1 MMKYFITGIGVL
13 SLLIAVVV
21 GADTLMKSKLATD
34 ESATDAMIVFKSPTC
49 GCCSKWIDHVE
60 DNGFHT
66 EAQDVSSL
74 HLIKREKGIAPQYQS
89 CHTAVHQSGLVFEG
103 HVPAEAMTRLIENPI
118 KESIGLAVPGM
129 PVGSPGMEYNNRIDP
144 YEIKLLLKDGSSK
157 TYAYV
162 DRSGIKY
169 QD

>member
-49 GCCSKWIDHVE
+49 GCCSEWIDHVE
-60 DNGFHT
+60 ENGFRT

-118 KESIGLAVPGM
+118 NESIGLAVPGM

-157 TYAYV
+157 TYAFV
-162 DRSGIKY
+162 DRSGINY

>member
-1 MMKYFITGIGVL
+1 MIKNFIIGAGVL
-13 SLLIAVVV
+13 SLLVALIV
-21 GADTLMKSKLATD
+21 GADTVKMSNLATD
-34 ESATDAMIVFKSPTC
+34 KSATDPMTVFKSPTC

-60 DNGFHT
+60 DNGFRT
-66 EAQDVSSL
+66 QARDVSSL

-89 CHTAVHQSGLVFEG
+89 CHTAVHKSGLVFEG

-118 KESIGLAVPGM
+118 IESIGLAVPGM

>member
-21 GADTLMKSKLATD
+21 GADTLVKSKLATD
-34 ESATDAMIVFKSPTC
+34 KSATDAMTVFKSPTC

-66 EAQDVSSL
+66 EARDVSSL

-103 HVPAEAMTRLIENPI
+103 HVPAAAMTRLIENPI
-118 KESIGLAVPGM
+118 NESIGLAVPGM